1 MPIDPRR
8 VARLEDAVKGLH
20 QQVNV
25 LIGEV
30 RLLAVQA
37 QGETHAAETARTAE
51 PAEPAQGTAPAPPAA
66 PARPFAPPPPPP
78 IANVRRESLKAPLA
92 PPHSRPTHR
101 PTTGGFLPIGPR
113 GGMSLETLVGRYG
126 MIGAAVLLLLMGIGT
141 FISWAIANNIVTPGG
156 RVGLGAS
163 GAVIFVVAGFML
175 RRRGDKQFGNVLLAL
190 ALAIIH
196 TVAWGAGPK
205 LHIVDDRIALGL
217 AALASVA
224 LAALAL
230 ADEDQTLFVVGVG
243 GALLAPFVTSSGRV
257 SGPLTLVYGWI
268 VITAG
273 LFAMRGHRW
282 RLATRMMT
290 LAGVIYAGV
299 GLVGVTFSGTREQ
312 MWPPTFA
319 LACTWSAG
327 LLASAEYRST
337 LVRSYM
343 TTMTFAIMVAA
354 VSIAPGA
361 THVGDITPLA
371 LAGTVSLYL
380 IQRPLSMQP
389 EQWLLDAVGLPLAL
403 LAAALLANGGV
414 VAPNGVAIALIWGVA
429 AASAALMNDQ
439 ERRGPHYLVFG
450 FATLVSVAYLLRHET
465 LLLGLGFVTHAV
477 AMVLLIRKERVRLV
491 GLPVVVGLVLAMSAG
506 RDLLAAR
513 PDFINNPFVNPGALV
528 VLAVIIAAWLF
539 FDAMAK
545 VDDDAGVTN
554 SGWAPV
560 QRVFL
565 PIALFAW
572 GWMELD
578 STVARDVATSLVTLY
593 FALVGVGAIHYGR
606 VRSVPISRHIGLG
619 LCVIAAGMA
628 ISRVWGLDTIGIKAG
643 TFVLVSLFMLAV
655 AYWYRRAGEEQTV

>member
-8 VARLEDAVKGLH
+8 VARLEDAVKALH

-37 QGETHAAETARTAE
+37 AGETHAPEAARTAE
-51 PAEPAQGTAPAPPAA
+51 STAAPAPPTLPKPVA
-66 PARPFAPPPPPP
+66 PPPPPPPP

-92 PPHSRPTHR
+92 PQPARDPVTRPS
-101 PTTGGFLPIGPR
+101 TGGFLPLGPR

-126 MIGAAVLLLLMGIGT
+126 MIGAAVLLLLMGVGT
-141 FISWAIANNIVTPGG
+141 FISWAIANNVVTPGG
-156 RVGLGAS
+156 RVGLGAL
-163 GAVIFVVAGFML
+163 GAAVFVAAGFVL
-175 RRRGDKQFGNVLLAL
+175 RRRGDRQFGNVMLAL

-290 LAGVIYAGV
+290 LAGVTYAGV
-299 GLVGVTFSGTREQ
+299 GLVGATFSGTREQ
-312 MWPPTFA
+312 MWPPMFA

-327 LLASAEYRST
+327 LLASAEYRAT

-354 VSIAPGA
+354 VSLVPGA
-361 THVGDITPLA
+361 THVGDIAPLA

-380 IQRPLSMQP
+380 IQRPLTMQR
-389 EQWLLDAVGLPLAL
+389 EQWLLDAIGLPLAL
-403 LAAALLANGGV
+403 LAAAMLANGGL
-414 VAPNGVAIALIWGVA
+414 VAPNGAAIALIWGVA
-429 AASAALMNDQ
+429 AASAALMNEQ
-439 ERRGPHYLVFG
+439 ERRGPHYLG
-450 FATLVSVAYLLRHET
+450 FALATLISVAYLLRHET

-491 GLPVVVGLVLAMSAG
+491 GLSVVVALVLAMSQG
-506 RDLLAAR
+506 GDLLAAR
-513 PDFINNPFVNPGALV
+513 PEFINNPFVNPGALV

-539 FDAMAK
+539 FDTMAK
-545 VDDDAGVTN
+545 VDADTGVEN

-560 QRVFL
+560 RRVFL
-565 PIALFAW
+565 PVALFAW
-572 GWMELD
+572 GWKELG

-606 VRSVPISRHIGLG
+606 VRSVAISRHTGLG

-628 ISRVWGLDTIGIKAG
+628 ISRVWGLETIGIKAG